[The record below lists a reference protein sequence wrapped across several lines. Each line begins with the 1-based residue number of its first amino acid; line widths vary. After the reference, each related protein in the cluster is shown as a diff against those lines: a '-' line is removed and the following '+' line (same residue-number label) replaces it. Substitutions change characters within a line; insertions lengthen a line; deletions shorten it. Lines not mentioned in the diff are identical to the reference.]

1 MSPAFGLDLALE
13 LARLA
18 RQAGREILAVYA
30 TDFAVETKADN
41 SPLTLADRASHL
53 LIKAGLE
60 RLLPDAP
67 LVSEEGDPPAP
78 EDRARW
84 PRHILLDPLDGTKEF
99 VKRNGEF
106 TVNIGLV
113 AGTRP
118 LLGVVHAPV
127 PGLTYLGGP
136 GLGAFRLE
144 GDDPVPIRAAPA
156 PARGSVVMVSRSH
169 PSPDLQRYLDGLAAP
184 RTAPHGAALKFCK
197 LAEGS
202 AHLYPRL
209 GPTMEWDTA
218 AGQAVLEGAGGAVLT
233 WDGAPLAYN
242 KPDLRNPG
250 FLARGPLA

>member
-1 MSPAFGLDLALE
+1 MSRAFNLE
-13 LARLA
+13 LAAELA
-18 RQAGREILAVYA
+18 HLAKRAGKAIMEVYA
-30 TDFAVETKADN
+30 TDFDVELKADN
-41 SPLTLADRASHL
+41 SPLTRADRASHTL
-53 LIKAGLE
+53 VKEALAA
-60 RLLPDAP
+60 LLPDVP
-67 LVSEEGDPPAP
+67 LVSEEGDHPAP
-78 EDRARW
+78 EVRASW
-84 PRHILLDPLDGTKEF
+84 PYHILLDPLDGTKEF

-106 TVNIGLV
+106 TVNIGIV
-113 AGTRP
+113 AGTKP

-127 PGLTYLGGP
+127 PDQTFLGGP

-144 GDDPVPIRAAPA
+144 GDTPVPVRALPA
-156 PARGSVVMVSRSH
+156 PASGAVVIVSRSH
-169 PSPDLQRYLDGLAAP
+169 PSPDLRKYLDGLVAP
-184 RTAPHGAALKFCK
+184 RTVPHGAAFKFCK